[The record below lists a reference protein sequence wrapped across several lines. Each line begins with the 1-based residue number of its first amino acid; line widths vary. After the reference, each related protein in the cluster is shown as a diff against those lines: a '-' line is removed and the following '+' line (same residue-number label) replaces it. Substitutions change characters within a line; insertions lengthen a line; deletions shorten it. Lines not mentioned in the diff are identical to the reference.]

1 MNNIF
6 INTSNSI
13 KPKSVLLISNEVNL
27 ISKIKEHEENNTF
40 FKISYF
46 EMDKFNLIYDK
57 LSSFDLVIFDN
68 RKNSNIKD
76 FTDTFEEKFSY
87 KFNIPV
93 ILLENEVNENQVLY
107 KNSNVYSVFFEP
119 ITPLEL
125 VLNIKLFLNFQ
136 NQNKKIEFEKG
147 FYFDVARDELF
158 CDRRVIKL
166 TKTEKSL
173 IKLLIER
180 KNQLVTY
187 ETIERIVWKN
197 KNFSKY
203 SLRNII
209 KHIREKT
216 NSSFIK
222 NSSNRGYVINTL

>member
-6 INTSNSI
+6 INTTNSI
-13 KPKSVLLISNEVNL
+13 KPKSVLIISNEESL
-27 ISKIKEHEENNTF
+27 ISRIKEFQEDTLY
-40 FKISYF
+40 KISFF

-57 LSSFDLVIFDN
+57 LSLFDLVVFDN
-68 RKNSNIKD
+68 RKNRNIKE
-76 FTDTFEEKFSY
+76 FTDIFEQNFSY
-87 KFNIPV
+87 KFNIPI
-93 ILLENEVNENQVLY
+93 ILLENEANENQILY
-107 KNSNVYSVFFEP
+107 KNSNVYSVFLEP
-119 ITPLEL
+119 IKPLEL
-125 VLNIKLFLNFQ
+125 ILNIKLFLNFQ

-166 TKTEKSL
+166 TRTEKSL
-173 IKLLIER
+173 VKLLIER

-187 ETIERIVWKN
+187 ETIERIVWRN

-216 NSSFIK
+216 HNSLIK
-222 NSSNRGYVINTL
+222 NASNRGYVVNTL